1 MCVKVV
7 RLIVH
12 PVITI
17 GRVKLVRSDCIVD
30 DVDELVISEKNS
42 STELINPVF
51 KFLVFVDSKR
61 FPGKRVVGKV
71 DKGETPHCGYSL
83 FYSHWF
89 GVADIYKGTN
99 HRRRGSLWSTGEY
112 WGTNHLTTRATG
124 TQWGLSPSIQHTH
137 TAPYTGTPCN
147 IGGICQANYKNEP
160 LYKNWHYSR

>member
-51 KFLVFVDSKR
+51 KFFS
-61 FPGKRVVGKV
+61 F
-71 DKGETPHCGYSL
+71 C
-83 FYSHWF
+83 
-89 GVADIYKGTN
+89 
-99 HRRRGSLWSTGEY
+99 
-112 WGTNHLTTRATG
+112 
-124 TQWGLSPSIQHTH
+124 
-137 TAPYTGTPCN
+137 
-147 IGGICQANYKNEP
+147 
-160 LYKNWHYSR
+160 